1 MCKMDADEPEHA
13 AQSSKREPKPTAK
26 AVALKIET
34 LQKDRKAK
42 VNQMKHM
49 ILSMKDLL
57 KYDGNAPEVCS
68 MLGSLKCLKDDASVL
83 HKEVLPFLPPA
94 EQDKQNE
101 WFYSV
106 CKHNDGFVEDVE
118 RWLNETKNLSQT
130 VQTTD
135 ANSSQSHV
143 NLCSPLSVT
152 PDPRA
157 MEDFAEPQLSCAST
171 IPSSAEAVSS
181 SQNMHLSSEYQNLE
195 TNYNDVENQIQPTDS
210 VSNVSRKSS
219 RITTTTHGSHS
230 SRSSIASARLKIE
243 AETAAL
249 QAHQKMLQRKHALQK
264 EEEDLRRRKEQME
277 LDTKIAVSMAKMKVY
292 SDVRSE
298 ISEIT
303 NPPQTNAP
311 QIMNTRAKSLNPNV
325 ESFLP
330 SSSYAVS
337 HLPAS
342 IQTQVAAENSKHFP
356 TRTVQQPIVRSK
368 SRSTHSALPHSIGHD
383 GRQERGSR
391 LQDAHGSCLQDDLDE
406 GNILKLIDKQNDIAA
421 LLVQQNNLSSL
432 PPREVPFFDGDP
444 LRYHDFMRTFE
455 EVVEKKS
462 SGYADSLHFLEQYT
476 RGQPKE
482 LVRSCQHMIPSQ
494 GYIRAKD
501 LLKEHFGNEVRIAS
515 AYMEKA
521 LSWKMIKSEDAKALQ
536 DYGLFLRSCCNAM
549 QNIRYMNELNL
560 ATNMQAIL
568 AKLPYKL
575 RERWRIVAYDLQERR
590 NDQAYF
596 SDIVDFIERQVKI
609 IMDPVFGN
617 IQDVL
622 PSGGR
627 NLNTRLQI
635 GRAHV

>member
-1 MCKMDADEPEHA
+1 MCEINADEPEHA

-83 HKEVLPFLPPA
+83 HKEVFRFLPPA

-101 WFYSV
+101 WFFSV

-143 NLCSPLSVT
+143 NLCSLLSVS

-157 MEDFAEPQLSCAST
+157 MDDLAEPQLSCASN
-171 IPSSAEAVSS
+171 IPSSAEAVLS
-181 SQNMHLSSEYQNLE
+181 SQNMYLSSEYQNLE
-195 TNYNDVENQIQPTDS
+195 ANYNDVENQIQPTDS

-219 RITTTTHGSHS
+219 KTSSRLTTTTHGSHS

-243 AETAAL
+243 AEMAAL
-249 QAHQKMLQRKHALQK
+249 QAHQKMLQQKHALQK

-298 ISEIT
+298 TSEIT
-303 NPPQTNAP
+303 NPQTNAP
-311 QIMNTRAKSLNPNV
+311 QIMNTRTKSLNPNV
-325 ESFLP
+325 ESFLS

-337 HLPAS
+337 QHPPAS
-342 IQTQVAAENSKHFP
+342 PIQTQVAAKNSRYFP
-356 TRTVQQPIVRSK
+356 TRIVQQQQQIVRSK
-368 SRSTHSALPHSIGHD
+368 SRSTHSALPPSISHY

-406 GNILKLIDKQNDIAA
+406 GNIINLIDKQNYIAA

-444 LRYHDFMRTFE
+444 LRYHDFMHTFE

-476 RGQPKE
+476 RGQTKE

-501 LLKEHFGNEVRIAS
+501 LLKDHFGNEVRIAS

-521 LSWKMIKSEDAKALQ
+521 LTWKTIKSEDAKA
-536 DYGLFLRSCCNAM
+536 FRTM
-549 QNIRYMNELNL
+549 
-560 ATNMQAIL
+560 
-568 AKLPYKL
+568 
-575 RERWRIVAYDLQERR
+575 
-590 NDQAYF
+590 AYF
-596 SDIVDFIERQVKI
+596 LGVAAMLCKTFAI
-609 IMDPVFGN
+609 
-617 IQDVL
+617 
-622 PSGGR
+622 
-627 NLNTRLQI
+627 
-635 GRAHV
+635 